1 MQFFAALSRQRDTDA
16 AIEEILAQVQQSGI
30 TAPDFAAL
38 FVTYHH
44 NATVWRSAARL
55 RETLR
60 PQVMAGCTACGVIG
74 VQEEIEEEPGIS
86 LLLGSMPGVQLT
98 PFHLGE
104 SDWDAL
110 IDDPHALSA
119 RVGTVA
125 QTRAYMLLCDGYTTP
140 IVELLEAFD
149 SLKPRAPVF
158 GGLASG
164 AFRSGQNVL
173 VLDDM
178 LHYEGAVGVAFSGP
192 VSIQTVVSQG
202 CRPIGRRMLV
212 TAAQD
217 NTIAT
222 LSRRPA
228 LEVAEEMFRELS
240 EEERRLL
247 TQGVFL
253 GVAMNEHQAEF
264 HRGDFL
270 IRNVVGVN
278 QQDGGIL
285 VTDYIRAGQTV
296 QFHVRDASTADED
309 LRQLMLPVRDNAPP
323 AGGLL
328 FSCNGRGRQMF
339 PLPHHDIQT
348 VLNVVPQTPIAGLFA
363 QGEIG
368 PVGGRSFVH
377 GHTASIVFFRP
388 LNRDE

>member
-1 MQFFAALSRQRDTDA
+1 MQFFAVLSRQRDTDA

-30 TAPDFAAL
+30 AAPDFAAL

-44 NATVWRSAARL
+44 NATVWRSAERL
-55 RETLR
+55 REALR

-158 GGLASG
+158 GGMASG

-173 VLDDM
+173 MLDDM

-212 TAAQD
+212 TGAQD

>member
-1 MQFFAALSRQRDTDA
+1 MQFFAVLSRQRDTDA

-30 TAPDFAAL
+30 AAPDFAAL

-44 NATVWRSAARL
+44 NATVWRSAERL
-55 RETLR
+55 REALR

-158 GGLASG
+158 GGMASG

-212 TAAQD
+212 TGAQD

>member
-16 AIEEILAQVQQSGI
+16 AIEEILAQVQQSKI
-30 TAPDFAAL
+30 AATDFAAL

-55 RETLR
+55 REMLR

-98 PFHLGE
+98 PFHIGE

-110 IDDPHALSA
+110 IDDPHALCA

-173 VLDDM
+173 ILDDM
-178 LHYEGAVGVAFSGP
+178 LYYEGAVGVAFSGP
-192 VSIQTVVSQG
+192 LSLQTVVSQG

-212 TAAQD
+212 TGAQD

-228 LEVAEEMFRELS
+228 LEVAEEMFHELS
-240 EEERRLL
+240 EEERLLL

-264 HRGDFL
+264 QRGDFL

-278 QQDGGIL
+278 QQDGSIL

-296 QFHVRDASTADED
+296 QFHIRDASTADED

-368 PVGGRSFVH
+368 PVGSRSFIH

>member
-1 MQFFAALSRQRDTDA
+1 MQFFAAISRQQDSDA
-16 AIEEILAQVQQSGI
+16 AVEEILAQVQTSEFL
-30 TAPDFAAL
+30 APDLAAL

-44 NATVWRSAARL
+44 NATLWRSVARL
-55 RETLR
+55 RATLH
-60 PQVMAGCTACGVIG
+60 PKVMAGCTACGVIG
-74 VQEEIEEEPGIS
+74 VEEEIEEEPGIA
-86 LLLGSMPGVQLT
+86 LLLGCMPGVQLF
-98 PFHLGE
+98 PFHIGE

-110 IDDPHALSA
+110 LDDPHALSA

-140 IVELLEAFD
+140 IVELLEALD
-149 SLKPRAPVF
+149 GLQPRAPVF

-173 VLDDM
+173 ILDDM
-178 LHYEGAVGVAFSGP
+178 LHYEGAVGVALCGP

-202 CRPIGRRMLV
+202 CRPIGRRLLV
-212 TAAQD
+212 TGAQD
-217 NTIAT
+217 NAIMT

-228 LEVAEEMFRELS
+228 LEVAEEIFRELT
-240 EEERRLL
+240 EEERLLL

-264 HRGDFL
+264 RQGDFL

-278 QQDGGIL
+278 QKEGSLL
-285 VTDYIRAGQTV
+285 VTDYVRPGQTV

-309 LRQLMLPVRDNAPP
+309 LRQLMLHVGDNAPP
-323 AGGLL
+323 AGGLI
-328 FSCNGRGRQMF
+328 FSCNGRGQQMF
-339 PLPHHDIQT
+339 TLPHHDIQT
-348 VLNVVPQTPIAGLFA
+348 VLNSFPQTPIAGLFA

-368 PVGGRSFVH
+368 PVGSRSFIH

-388 LNRDE
+388 LNRGE